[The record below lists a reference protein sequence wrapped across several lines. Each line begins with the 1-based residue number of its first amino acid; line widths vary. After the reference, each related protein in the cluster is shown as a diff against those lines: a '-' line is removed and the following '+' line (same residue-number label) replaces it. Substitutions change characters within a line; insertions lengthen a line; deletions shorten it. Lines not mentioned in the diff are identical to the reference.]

1 MTAALLLAF
10 GMAAPAR
17 LLEVRSE
24 NVEGRPAVVVV
35 ASAPVLEASV
45 RRDGADVVVDLGA
58 TAPGRLSAPAVPA
71 PGTVMTLEEMMKLA
85 KQRRQAADAGV
96 P

>member
-35 ASAPVLEASV
+35 A
-45 RRDGADVVVDLGA
+45 
-58 TAPGRLSAPAVPA
+58 
-71 PGTVMTLEEMMKLA
+71 
-85 KQRRQAADAGV
+85 
-96 P
+96 

>member
-35 ASAPVLEASV
+35 ASSFFAHAAAPTASARASSWTRVLRVSKRMV
-45 RRDGADVVVDLGA
+45 LILRRSKGG
-58 TAPGRLSAPAVPA
+58 
-71 PGTVMTLEEMMKLA
+71 
-85 KQRRQAADAGV
+85 
-96 P
+96 